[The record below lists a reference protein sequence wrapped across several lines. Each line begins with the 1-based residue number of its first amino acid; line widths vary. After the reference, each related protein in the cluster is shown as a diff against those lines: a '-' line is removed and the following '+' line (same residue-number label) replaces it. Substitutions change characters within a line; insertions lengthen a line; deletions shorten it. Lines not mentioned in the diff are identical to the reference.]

1 MDETVIWFIVC
12 LVGLPL
18 YFFINYFATNSHIS
32 SIKLSE
38 IEDVGVKEIC
48 DDMIKLL
55 MFVTDTTQKPKL
67 KFGDLSKEVNVY
79 DGRRIHGAYYGH
91 LKLIVIDLKHIRE
104 ENYSIKDLAELLSHE
119 FQHFVDHLNNITY
132 ETVGM
137 ELCESRAR
145 KFEKK
150 GRREIVSSLK
160 FS

>member
-1 MDETVIWFIVC
+1 MDETTIWFIVC

-18 YFFINYFATNSHIS
+18 YFLINYFTTNSHIS
-32 SIKLSE
+32 SIKLSD
-38 IEDVGVKEIC
+38 IQDDGIKEIC

-55 MFVTDTTQKPKL
+55 MFVTNTTQKPKL
-67 KFGDLSKEVNVY
+67 KFGNLSKEVNVY
-79 DGRRIHGAYYGH
+79 DGRRLHGAYYGH

-104 ENYSIKDLAELLSHE
+104 ENYTIKDLAELVSHE

-132 ETVGM
+132 DTVGV

-145 KFEKK
+145 KFSKK
-150 GRREIVSSLK
+150 GQREILNNLT

>member
-1 MDETVIWFIVC
+1 MDETTIWA
-12 LVGLPL
+12 LVSVVGIFV
-18 YFFINYFATNSHIS
+18 YFVINYLTTNSHIS
-32 SIKLSE
+32 SIKLSDIQDE
-38 IEDVGVKEIC
+38 GVKEIC

-67 KFGDLSKEVNVY
+67 KFGDLSKEVNEY
-79 DGRRIHGAYYGH
+79 DGRRLHGVYYGH
-91 LKLIVIDLKHIRE
+91 LKLIVIDLKCIRE
-104 ENYSIKDLAELLSHE
+104 DNYNIKDLAGLVSHE

-145 KFEKK
+145 KFERK

>member
-1 MDETVIWFIVC
+1 MDETTIWTLVSVVGIFVYFVI
-12 LVGLPL
+12 
-18 YFFINYFATNSHIS
+18 NHFATNSHIS
-32 SIKLSE
+32 SIKLSDIQDE
-38 IEDVGVKEIC
+38 GVKEIC

-67 KFGDLSKEVNVY
+67 KFGDLSKEVNEY
-79 DGRRIHGAYYGH
+79 DGRRLHGVYYGH
-91 LKLIVIDLKHIRE
+91 LKLIVIDLKCIRE
-104 ENYSIKDLAELLSHE
+104 DNYNIKDLAELVSHE

-145 KFEKK
+145 KFGRK